1 MKNYLFFSAQYLPH
15 MGGVENYTYNMTK
28 VLVERGNKVTIIT
41 SHLENTLEYEMDNG
55 IEIIRLPSYF
65 FVNGRLPV
73 IKFNKKT
80 KALIKKIEDKKFDL
94 VIINTRFYL
103 MSLYGGIY
111 AKKRK
116 IKSIVIEHGS
126 SHLTFNNNFLDFF
139 ENIYEH
145 LFTWLLKRFCK
156 NYYGVSKRACE
167 WSAHFRIKSKGTL
180 YNAIDLEKM
189 KSYLDNPVKNYRE
202 EYNISKD
209 AMVITFTGR
218 MIREKGIYQLV
229 KAFSEIN
236 NKRKCLLFMAGDG
249 EELECIKKV
258 VEKEGIDNV
267 YFTGRLDEK
276 NIAALLNI
284 TDIFCLPS
292 VSEGFPTAVLEAV
305 SAKCF
310 VITTYNSGAKEL
322 IEDGKGGIII
332 EDNQTDKIRSA
343 LEKAYNDDIFR
354 KEAVEYSYKILAENF
369 TWSKTVGSLEKL
381 LN

>member
-1 MKNYLFFSAQYLPH
+1 MKSYLFFSAQYLPH

-28 VLVERGNKVTIIT
+28 LLIERKNKVTIIT
-41 SHLENTLEYEMDNG
+41 SHIENTVEYEIDNG

-65 FVNGRLPV
+65 FLNGRLPI

-80 KALIKKIEDKKFDL
+80 KELMKIIEDRKFDL

-103 MSLYGGIY
+103 MSLYGSIY
-111 AKKRK
+111 AKKRG

-126 SHLTFNNNFLDFF
+126 SHLTFNNSLLDFV

-145 LFTWLLKRFCK
+145 SFTWLLKRFCK

-180 YNAIDLEKM
+180 HNAIDLEEM
-189 KSYLDNPVKNYRE
+189 QSFLDNPKKDYRK
-202 EYNISKD
+202 EYAIGKD
-209 AMVITFTGR
+209 KIIITFAGR
-218 MIREKGIYQLV
+218 MIKEKGIYQLV
-229 KAFSEIN
+229 EAFSKIN
-236 NKRKCLLFMAGDG
+236 LEKKCVLFMAGDG
-249 EELECIKKV
+249 EELENIQNKVKKENIKDV
-258 VEKEGIDNV
+258 F
-267 YFTGRLDEK
+267 FTNRLDAEHM
-276 NIAALLNI
+276 AALLKV

-310 VITTYNSGAKEL
+310 VITTFNSGAKEL

-332 EDNQTDKIRSA
+332 EDNQTEKIQFAIERVCNN
-343 LEKAYNDDIFR
+343 EKFK
-354 KEAVEYSYKILAENF
+354 KEAVEYSYRILSENF
-369 TWSKTVGSLEKL
+369 TWNHTVDKLESLL
-381 LN
+381 